1 MHTSQPRSHNFS
13 WRCHQMS
20 LASDVEMSPLLTLQQ
35 LEGWHR
41 LLEAPARTPFS
52 FRGDNLKNAIDEW
65 AANGELST
73 VKKIQNDDQYPIALE
88 LKMQLL
94 LHSSLQGLCDM
105 EGISMQQK
113 IASDP
118 DLAGAGATP
127 QGVILNLA
135 QLVSRKSNICLPTNG
150 PNIVV
155 YAAPRFCSEFI
166 IDEISGLANSS
177 VINPKMQ
184 APQYGFGAK
193 YSYDDLRRMSDGFSA
208 RLITIE
214 FDRKVHGF
222 YFLHLD
228 FPSEPAGITAIESKQ
243 RAYELGL
250 LKGEMLVRTQTP
262 KKRHFGELDFHYE
275 FKSAWADLVAI
286 SAEARKYFSSR
297 GEHAYSLVHSSMVEM
312 AQIYGVQR
320 IFGEVRIG
328 KNENL
333 AWDAHQK
340 LGWTMPDEAGQ
351 RKNPILHGRNQYA
364 LIYLDLFR

>member
-1 MHTSQPRSHNFS
+1 MHTSQPRVHNFS
-13 WRCHQMS
+13 WRSHQMS
-20 LASDVEMSPLLTLQQ
+20 IASDVEMSPLLTLQQ
-35 LEGWHR
+35 LEGWNR

-65 AANGELST
+65 ATNGELST
-73 VKKIQNDDQYPIALE
+73 VKKIKNDDQYPIALE

-94 LHSSLQGLCDM
+94 LFSSLQGLCDM

-118 DLAGAGATP
+118 DLAGTGATP
-127 QGVILNLA
+127 QEVISNFA
-135 QLVSRKSNICLPTNG
+135 QLVSRKSNVSLPTVG

-155 YAAPRFCSEFI
+155 YTAPRFCSELK

-177 VINPKMQ
+177 VINPKIP

-228 FPSEPAGITAIESKQ
+228 FPSEPVVSAAESKQ
-243 RAYELGL
+243 RAYDLGL
-250 LKGEMLVRTQTP
+250 LKGETLLKTQTP
-262 KKRHFGELDFHYE
+262 RKRHFGELDFHYE

-286 SAEARKYFSSR
+286 SADARKYFSSR

-328 KNENL
+328 PNQNL
-333 AWDAHQK
+333 AWEAHQK

-351 RKNPILHGRNQYA
+351 RKDPIMHGDNQYA
-364 LIYLDLFR
+364 LIYLDLF